1 MFCDCGSRKSSV
13 TTTTR
18 LENSIRRHRKC
29 SDCKKN
35 FFTVETREL
44 VSKLAP
50 PQPQP
55 QPQPDERGLYTP
67 KGAMSLKMS
76 KTLTRRKNEDRV
88 SSYYIEDDYDY

>member
-18 LENSIRRHRKC
+18 LENSVRRHRKC

-44 VSKLAP
+44 VS
-50 PQPQP
+50 PQSQIK
-55 QPQPDERGLYTP
+55 PQPDERGLYTP

-88 SSYYIEDDYDY
+88 SSYFIEDDYDY

>member
-35 FFTVETREL
+35 FFTIETREL
-44 VSKLAP
+44 VSK
-50 PQPQP
+50 QE
-55 QPQPDERGLYTP
+55 PQPDERGLYTP
-67 KGAMSLKMS
+67 EAAISLKMS
-76 KTLTRRKNEDRV
+76 KTLARRRIEDRLLK
-88 SSYYIEDDYDY
+88 E

>member
-18 LENSIRRHRKC
+18 LENSVRRHRKC

-44 VSKLAP
+44 VSK
-50 PQPQP
+50 QE
-55 QPQPDERGLYTP
+55 PQPDERGLYTP
-67 KGAMSLKMS
+67 EAAISLKMS
-76 KTLTRRKNEDRV
+76 KTLARRRIEDRV
-88 SSYYIEDDYDY
+88 SSYYIEDDYE

>member
-44 VSKLAP
+44 VSK
-50 PQPQP
+50 QE
-55 QPQPDERGLYTP
+55 PQPDERGLYTP
-67 KGAMSLKMS
+67 EAAVSLKMS
-76 KTLTRRKNEDRV
+76 KTLTRRRNEDRV
-88 SSYYIEDDYDY
+88 SSYYIEDDYE

>member
-18 LENSIRRHRKC
+18 LENSVRRHRKC

-44 VSKLAP
+44 VS
-50 PQPQP
+50 PQSQP
-55 QPQPDERGLYTP
+55 KSQPQPDERGLYTP

-88 SSYYIEDDYDY
+88 SNYYIEDNYE

>member
-18 LENSIRRHRKC
+18 LENSVRRHRKC

-44 VSKLAP
+44 VSK
-50 PQPQP
+50 QE
-55 QPQPDERGLYTP
+55 PQPDERGLYTP
-67 KGAMSLKMS
+67 EAAVSLKMS
-76 KTLTRRKNEDRV
+76 KTLIRRRNEDRV
-88 SSYYIEDDYDY
+88 SSYYIEDDYE

>member
-18 LENSIRRHRKC
+18 LENSVRRHRKC

-44 VSKLAP
+44 VSK
-50 PQPQP
+50 QE
-55 QPQPDERGLYTP
+55 PQPDERGLYTP
-67 KGAMSLKMS
+67 EAAISLKMS
-76 KTLTRRKNEDRV
+76 KTLARRRNEDRV
-88 SSYYIEDDYDY
+88 SSYYIEDDYE

>member
-1 MFCDCGSRKSSV
+1 MFCDCGGRKSSV

-44 VSKLAP
+44 VSK
-50 PQPQP
+50 QE
-55 QPQPDERGLYTP
+55 PQPDERGLYTP
-67 KGAMSLKMS
+67 EAAISLKMS
-76 KTLTRRKNEDRV
+76 KTLARRRNEDRV
-88 SSYYIEDDYDY
+88 SSYYIEDDYE

>member
-18 LENSIRRHRKC
+18 LENSVRRHRKC

-44 VSKLAP
+44 VSK
-50 PQPQP
+50 QE
-55 QPQPDERGLYTP
+55 PQPDERGLYTP
-67 KGAMSLKMS
+67 EAAISLKMS
-76 KTLTRRKNEDRV
+76 KTLTRRRNEDRV
-88 SSYYIEDDYDY
+88 SSYYIEDDYE

>member
-44 VSKLAP
+44 VSK
-50 PQPQP
+50 QE
-55 QPQPDERGLYTP
+55 PQPDERGLYTP
-67 KGAMSLKMS
+67 EAAVSLKMS
-76 KTLTRRKNEDRV
+76 KTLIRRRNEDRV
-88 SSYYIEDDYDY
+88 SSYYIEDDYE

>member
-44 VSKLAP
+44 VSK
-50 PQPQP
+50 QE
-55 QPQPDERGLYTP
+55 PQPDERGLYTP
-67 KGAMSLKMS
+67 EAAISLKMS
-76 KTLTRRKNEDRV
+76 KTLARRRNEDRV
-88 SSYYIEDDYDY
+88 SSYYIEDDYE

>member
-18 LENSIRRHRKC
+18 LENSVRRHRKC

-44 VSKLAP
+44 VSK
-50 PQPQP
+50 QE
-55 QPQPDERGLYTP
+55 PQPDERGLYTP
-67 KGAMSLKMS
+67 EAAVSLKMS
-76 KTLTRRKNEDRV
+76 KTLTRRRNEDRV
-88 SSYYIEDDYDY
+88 SSYYIEDDYE